1 MNTDTTGRPTATLC
15 DEIADQLAAADISE
29 LTDRRTRKHVE
40 TCLRCQ
46 AEVAQYRRLLR
57 ALHALREDLIAAP
70 HGLVGDIFVKLE
82 TAGERAAVRSLLN
95 GRRAAYVGG
104 IAVATAAAGA
114 GAAVLLVNRSRK
126 RVRTAA

>member
-1 MNTDTTGRPTATLC
+1 MNVTLC
-15 DEIADQLAAADISE
+15 DEIADQLAAAADVDG
-29 LTDRRTRKHVE
+29 LTDRRARKHVE

-46 AEVAQYRRLLR
+46 AEVAQYRKLLK
-57 ALHALREDLIAAP
+57 ALHALREDLVATP

-82 TAGERAAVRSLLN
+82 TAGERAAVRSLVN
-95 GRRAAYVGG
+95 GRKAAYVGG

-126 RVRTAA
+126 RVRSAA